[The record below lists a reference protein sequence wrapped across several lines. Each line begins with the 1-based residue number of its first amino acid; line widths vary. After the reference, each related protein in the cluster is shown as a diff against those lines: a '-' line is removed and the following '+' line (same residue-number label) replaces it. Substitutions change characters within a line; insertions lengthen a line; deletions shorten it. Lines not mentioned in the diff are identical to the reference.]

1 MATSVII
8 EEQVEIPGDVR
19 SLADFRRWA
28 LSDDF
33 PDRGRIDFIA
43 GNVEVDM
50 SPESI
55 FSHGRLKVMMAS
67 RLFVHVERDDLGHL
81 LSDRSRVSSP
91 PADLSVEPDIVFV
104 SHEAVDSGRV
114 RLVPKSGPTED
125 YIEIEGPPDLI
136 VEIVSDSSVGKDT
149 RRLPAAYA
157 KAGVREFWLAD
168 ARREPLVFQI
178 HRGRAGRRRVPAV
191 GRVRPS
197 LPLARRSR
205 PPWVLE
211 VRFGRA
217 CNVSGFTAKTRK
229 YEIAKALRKGM
240 DRRRLRGFVLSR

>member
-55 FSHGRLKVMMAS
+55 FSHGRLKVMLAS
-67 RLFVHVERDDLGHL
+67 RLFAHVERDDLGHL
-81 LSDRSRVSSP
+81 LSDRSRVSAP
-91 PADLSVEPDIVFV
+91 VADLSVEPDIVFV

-125 YIEIEGPPDLI
+125 CIEIEGPPDLI

-149 RRLPAAYA
+149 KRLPAAYA

-178 HRGRAGRRRVPAV
+178 HQLAGDRYVAAEPDADGYQPSQVFGRRFR
-191 GRVRPS
+191 
-197 LPLARRSR
+197 
-205 PPWVLE
+205 LE
-211 VRFGRA
+211 AER
-217 CNVSGFTAKTRK
+217 
-229 YEIAKALRKGM
+229 
-240 DRRRLRGFVLSR
+240 DRRGFWKFDLVERE

>member
-1 MATSVII
+1 MAASVII

-55 FSHGRLKVMMAS
+55 FSHGTLKGTVYARL
-67 RLFVHVERDDLGHL
+67 LGLVERGDLGYL
-81 LSDRSRVSSP
+81 LTDRTRVSSVEG
-91 PADLSVEPDIVFV
+91 DLSVEPDVVFL
-104 SHEAVDSGRV
+104 SHKALDSGRV

-136 VEIVSDSSVGKDT
+136 IEIVSDSSVGKDT

-168 ARREPLVFQI
+168 ARRDPLVFQI
-178 HRGRAGRRRVPAV
+178 HHLAGDRYVAAEPDADGFQPSGVFGRRFRLQAE
-191 GRVRPS
+191 R
-197 LPLARRSR
+197 
-205 PPWVLE
+205 
-211 VRFGRA
+211 
-217 CNVSGFTAKTRK
+217 
-229 YEIAKALRKGM
+229 
-240 DRRRLRGFVLSR
+240 DRRGFRKFDLVERAM